1 MVSGEEKDVEFFTK
15 YIKLAARMAGFIKNK
30 EGNCL
35 YSVKI
40 KGKGKGFYWSL
51 SDKAFIMVDKSAD
64 FYWVDKVKKD
74 DKGRCCL
81 FTPYTFGIGV
91 LIMVP
96 EDEIQWI
103 GHN

>member
-1 MVSGEEKDVEFFTK
+1 MVSIDDDEVEFITK
-15 YIKLAARMAGFIKNK
+15 YIQLAARMAGFIKNK
-30 EGNCL
+30 KGDCL

-51 SDKAFIMVDKSAD
+51 SDKTFISIDRSSD
-64 FYWVDKVKKD
+64 FYWVDKIKKD
-74 DKGRCCL
+74 EKGRYCL
-81 FTPYTFGIGV
+81 FTPYTFGAGA

-103 GHN
+103 GLN